1 MADTDPIE
9 LKIIL
14 NTPEVLAEY
23 QKIVDKSAEVDKS
36 VPKIEIDNTKIVDTA
51 ANLAAVDVQNKAIA
65 ASIAAAKAKFSEFV
79 QAMTANNNALDE
91 KAQLTDK
98 ATAALQRHEQT
109 IEFLKAKAAESFD
122 VTQIAVY
129 QYQIEQ
135 ADKAMKSIIESANKN
150 VNLMD
155 PAEIEAAN
163 QKIKEAQALLDKI
176 SDSSFTPSFASPE
189 ELEVLSAEI
198 NKTDDA
204 FQQLGT
210 VIDFV
215 SAKMAGMDQ
224 GTEEFKQL
232 EADIRTANDM
242 LGRTPQLY
250 DATGNSIN
258 QMNDAL
264 KTFQEQLAGET
275 DPEAIKILNANIET
289 LENGIQQVKNAG
301 KTGFDEFG
309 NKIEE
314 QKEKTVSLQTELENL
329 VGQMAKLRMANQEN
343 SVEYGELKQ
352 KATEVR
358 TAIVETNKEI
368 NSETK
373 TSSSFDKLIQLTSGI
388 TAGFTLAQ
396 GASALFGAEQEQAEK
411 VIQKVTGAMA
421 VLQSLQEIQVQIKNR
436 DTVATGQQT
445 AAQAAYSLVVGTS
458 TGALKL
464 FRIALAA
471 TGIGLIILLLAGLIA
486 NWDKVTAA
494 VKRSFPALDNFG
506 DKMDIMKSYV
516 MGFLRAY
523 LSLWETVY
531 KTVMKLIKLDFKGA
545 LAEVKN
551 TGANA
556 AQAFGE
562 GKAEQ
567 DKANLI
573 AKNREKVKKS
583 LEEYNRETE
592 LIEKRTGKTQY
603 DRRAKAAA
611 AEASLYDKGT
621 NEYKEKMHDRNVV
634 IAEQEKAQND
644 ITKRAADKRQKE
656 AEATANKAQKLAEQ
670 VAEARRKVLEKI
682 AASEEN
688 LQNKDAEGNELAAIR
703 KKYDALRTE
712 AKKVGLGKFDMMRI
726 DTAETKETGIK
737 KYELETK
744 AKLQELNRQKELYA
758 AYESFKTNI
767 AQTEF
772 AKRNN
777 INLEEF
783 GSFTERL
790 DAEITKLK
798 EKSTLNAQ
806 EAEYLKKLQDMKTD
820 AETDKG
826 NKGSQDLDKAIQDTI
841 TYQEKRDAIEKEFAD
856 RRKLIEDNT
865 NGTIREEKLAIL
877 EQQKQ
882 DALNAANQEA
892 IEKTEIFRQ
901 LNDRMLQETEQELKA
916 RIAALKKMLQDPT
929 LSPEVKNKV
938 AGALKE
944 AESLKGV
951 SALQTKINQLLR
963 QRILLEAL
971 AADKADKTSAAYLDM
986 QQQIALL
993 DAEMEDLAKNSK
1005 FDEAKKWA
1013 DFAQQSFG
1021 ELAGIVGETNEGLAD
1036 TFQTMSDLA
1045 GVASSLADVG
1055 KQIQKGLLDGFT
1067 SGNIMGI
1074 VSGVIGAI
1082 GGLFKLGKAARE
1094 SEKKAQEEIK
1104 KRQEEQLQAQL
1115 DYNATLRQ
1123 RMIDETKINDLYKS
1137 RVDNIKE
1144 EMEARSKAMVKN
1156 LKDQQMLFNR
1166 LLNMTTT
1173 VGQYTEKYG
1182 GFLGIG
1188 KKTRVVDIQKTIGS
1202 LLGIAGGKS
1211 PFVSIFDKSPFLKRL
1226 MSGNN
1231 PFNNLIAPDTVTITD
1246 EMFDKLEL
1254 LNSQQPLTGDAKNAY
1269 EQLKKLRDEYGSF
1282 EEANRQLEIQ
1292 LKNAITG
1299 TTAQSLADSIR
1310 EGLKSGKKSFA
1321 DFANDI
1327 EGFLR
1332 EAIMA
1337 GISAKMIEPKI
1348 QELQD
1353 ALADMMGDGILSAEE
1368 RAQFQD
1374 MYMAIVNSSQEY
1386 MDIVNQAGVGLT
1398 TGSSS
1403 PNSLQGAIKGA
1414 SQESIDILSGHTAA
1428 MKLTQFETNTILK
1441 NGFAQQ
1447 LEQSSNMIRLQIE
1460 IEKNTRRTA
1469 DNTEKLYDVNDN
1481 VVKVADGQDK
1491 YYKALQAAGIIK

>member
-98 ATAALQRHEQT
+98 ATTALQRHEQT

-135 ADKAMKSIIESANKN
+135 ADKAIKSIIESANKN

-163 QKIKEAQALLDKI
+163 QKIKDAQALLDKI
-176 SDSSFTPSFASPE
+176 SDSTFTPSFASPE

-329 VGQMAKLRMANQEN
+329 VGEMAKLRMANQQN
-343 SVEYGELKQ
+343 SVEYDELKQ

-506 DKMDIMKSYV
+506 DKMDTMKSYI

-556 AQAFGE
+556 AKAFGE

-567 DKANLI
+567 DKTNLI

-656 AEATANKAQKLAEQ
+656 AEAAANKAQKLAEQ
-670 VAEARRKVLEKI
+670 FAEARRKVLEKI

-744 AKLQELNRQKELYA
+744 DLLKNLNQQKEMYA
-758 AYESFKTNI
+758 AYEAMKTQI
-767 AQTEF
+767 GESEAQ
-772 AKRNN
+772 KRYN
-777 INLEEF
+777 INV
-783 GSFTERL
+783 
-790 DAEITKLK
+790 
-798 EKSTLNAQ
+798 
-806 EAEYLKKLQDMKTD
+806 
-820 AETDKG
+820 
-826 NKGSQDLDKAIQDTI
+826 
-841 TYQEKRDAIEKEFAD
+841 KEFD
-856 RRKLIEDNT
+856 T
-865 NGTIREEKLAIL
+865 FG
-877 EQQKQ
+877 
-882 DALNAANQEA
+882 
-892 IEKTEIFRQ
+892 
-901 LNDRMLQETEQELKA
+901 
-916 RIAALKKMLQDPT
+916 
-929 LSPEVKNKV
+929 
-938 AGALKE
+938 
-944 AESLKGV
+944 
-951 SALQTKINQLLR
+951 
-963 QRILLEAL
+963 
-971 AADKADKTSAAYLDM
+971 
-986 QQQIALL
+986 ALL
-993 DAEMEDLAKNSK
+993 DAEIKKLSDKQNRSFEENERLKALQSQKTDYDTDQQSKDNNAYAKAYQDAITHQEKLQQINKTYADKALQLQKISDETLRNAKLAENEIQRQHAVDSANAEAYERSEIYQRLSYSLMEISKRDLAQKIIALQAFLQQAKNLSPEQK
-1005 FDEAKKWA
+1005 AKIETDLSYLKNLQA
-1013 DFAQQSFG
+1013 ETNIGVQHNALIERKKQLIESIQSDAPKSVAQAIAEQEELAKVNAELKKTVALKAQALASG
-1021 ELAGIVGETNEGLAD
+1021 ASELAGGFHDMASAIGDSNEGLSD
-1036 TFQTMSDLA
+1036 TLDTMGDVLGVVSSAA
-1045 GVASSLADVG
+1045 GAAASFA
-1055 KQIQKGLLDGFT
+1055 
-1067 SGNIMGI
+1067 SGDI
-1074 VSGVIGAI
+1074 I
-1082 GGLFKLGKAARE
+1082 GGITKTMQTIAGIFSIAKKARE
-1094 SEKKAQEEIK
+1094 SEKKAQEEMK
-1104 KRQEEQLQAQL
+1104 KRQAEQLQAQL

-1144 EMEARSKAMVKN
+1144 EMAARTKAMQKN

-1182 GFLGIG
+1182 GFLGMG
-1188 KKTRVVDIQKTIGS
+1188 RKTRVVDIQKTVGS
-1202 LLGIAGGKS
+1202 MLGVGGAS
-1211 PFVSIFDKSPFLKRL
+1211 AFVSIFDKSPFLKRL
-1226 MSGNN
+1226 LQGNS
-1231 PFNNLIAPDTVTITD
+1231 PFNNMIPADTVTITD

-1368 RAQFQD
+1368 RAQFQE

-1386 MDIVNQAGVGLT
+1386 MDIINQAGVGIT
-1398 TGSSS
+1398 TDSSS

-1460 IEKNTRRTA
+1460 IEKNTKRTA

>member
-135 ADKAMKSIIESANKN
+135 ADKAIKSIIESANKN

-176 SDSSFTPSFASPE
+176 SDSTFTPSFASPE

-275 DPEAIKILNANIET
+275 DPEAIKILNTNIET

-506 DKMDIMKSYV
+506 DKMDTMKSYI

-523 LSLWETVY
+523 LSLYETVF
-531 KTVMKLIKLDFKGA
+531 KTIKKLISLDLKGA
-545 LAEVKN
+545 LTEVKN

-556 AQAFGE
+556 AKAFGE
-562 GKAEQ
+562 GKAESDANTKEEKNRKILEASVNEMKDRLAVQKAAGKNTEELERKIKKATTLIFKEGSKERKEAMQ
-567 DKANLI
+567 DLAVFEAEKQKERNDAAKKSSEKRLKDESAAAKKANAL
-573 AKNREKVKKS
+573 AEKFAQERQKIIDKINENSTNVNNK
-583 LEEYNRETE
+583 ETE
-592 LIEKRTGKTQY
+592 GDE
-603 DRRAKAAA
+603 
-611 AEASLYDKGT
+611 
-621 NEYKEKMHDRNVV
+621 
-634 IAEQEKAQND
+634 
-644 ITKRAADKRQKE
+644 
-656 AEATANKAQKLAEQ
+656 
-670 VAEARRKVLEKI
+670 I
-682 AASEEN
+682 AAI
-688 LQNKDAEGNELAAIR
+688 K
-703 KKYDALRTE
+703 KKYETLLTE
-712 AKKVGLGKFDMMRI
+712 AKKYKVDEAKIMQLKLD
-726 DTAETKETGIK
+726 EVKETDMK

-783 GSFTERL
+783 GSFSAIL
-790 DAEITKLK
+790 DAEIKKLTDK
-798 EKSTLNAQ
+798 GTLNAQ
-806 EAEYLKKLQDMKTD
+806 EAEHLKKLQDMKTD

-901 LNDRMLQETEQELKA
+901 LNDRMLQETQQELKA
-916 RIAALKKMLQDPT
+916 RIAALKKMLQDAS
-929 LSPEVKNKV
+929 LSPEVKAKV
-938 AGALKE
+938 GFALKE

-951 SALQTKINQLLR
+951 SALQTKINQMLR

-971 AADKADKTSAAYLDM
+971 AAGTVDKTSSAYLDL
-986 QQQIALL
+986 QRQIALL
-993 DAEMEDLAKNSK
+993 DGEMEDLAKNSK

-1074 VSGVIGAI
+1074 VTGVIGAI
-1082 GGLFKLGKAARE
+1082 GGLLKLGKAARE

-1144 EMEARSKAMVKN
+1144 EMAARTKAMQKN

-1182 GFLGIG
+1182 GFLGMG
-1188 KKTRVVDIQKTIGS
+1188 RKTRVVDIQKTVGS
-1202 LLGIAGGKS
+1202 MLGVGGAS
-1211 PFVSIFDKSPFLKRL
+1211 AFVSIFDKSPFLKRL
-1226 MSGNN
+1226 LQGNS
-1231 PFNNLIAPDTVTITD
+1231 PFNNMIPADTVTITD

-1368 RAQFQD
+1368 RAQFQE

-1460 IEKNTRRTA
+1460 IEKNTKRTA